1 MKIIYNSKEV
11 ANNTLNYNE
20 LLNKPMINS
29 VELSGNM
36 TTNDLGVWP
45 VGVIYSSAINE
56 TPRVGGSWEFI
67 GNSVFGEEL
76 VYHYKRIA

>member
-11 ANNTLNYNE
+11 ANNSINYNE

-29 VELSGNM
+29 VELEGNM

-45 VGVIYSSAINE
+45 VGVIYSSSINE
-56 TPRVGGSWEFI
+56 TPRVGGT
-67 GNSVFGEEL
+67 
-76 VYHYKRIA
+76 

>member
-11 ANNTLNYNE
+11 ANNTSNYNE

-29 VELSGNM
+29 VELEGNL

-56 TPRVGGSWEFI
+56 TPRVGGTWEFI
-67 GNSVFGEEL
+67 GNSVIGEEL